1 MPFPN
6 LWGFARLLQ
15 LDLSEYAEG
24 ARLAEWVPYV
34 QAAREEKE
42 QNMEAYVSGGLLYY
56 RCVRDVR
63 AGSELAVW
71 YSEDFAQILG
81 VQELQSI
88 HFTGTEVLNWGQWT
102 VTEVLDGR
110 LDCIDKKTVLI
121 VITKKHNSRLLLNLM
136 SNWKP
141 NVSLKY

>member
-1 MPFPN
+1 M
-6 LWGFARLLQ
+6 Q

-88 HFTGTEVLNWGQWT
+88 HFTGTEVLN
-102 VTEVLDGR
+102 
-110 LDCIDKKTVLI
+110 
-121 VITKKHNSRLLLNLM
+121 
-136 SNWKP
+136 
-141 NVSLKY
+141 